1 MHLHQLNEDHTYT
14 RGLITRTKI
23 KRCDNEYLL
32 YTLVVLARFFE
43 LSNEIFGFI
52 GPLRGWQQ
60 GNLTF
65 ETPKESKRSI
75 FRSCQPRKGPINP
88 KIELDYQKIK
98 PKDQSM

>member
-1 MHLHQLNEDHTYT
+1 MNVIIGGYLAELTILPSKNDLFCY
-14 RGLITRTKI
+14 
-23 KRCDNEYLL
+23 EYLL

-75 FRSCQPRKGPINP
+75 FRSCQPRKGPIT
-88 KIELDYQKIK
+88 QKL
-98 PKDQSM
+98 S

>member
-1 MHLHQLNEDHTYT
+1 MNVIIGGYLAELTILPSKNDLFCY
-14 RGLITRTKI
+14 
-23 KRCDNEYLL
+23 EYLL

>member
-1 MHLHQLNEDHTYT
+1 MFQF
-14 RGLITRTKI
+14 KI
-23 KRCDNEYLL
+23 PSFLELSGTLEFLWNEYLL
-32 YTLVVLARFFE
+32 HTFVILARFFE
-43 LSNEIFGFI
+43 LSNKIFGFF

-65 ETPKESKRSI
+65 ETPKESNSSI
-75 FRSCQPRKGPINP
+75 FRSCQPGKGPINP

>member
-1 MHLHQLNEDHTYT
+1 MGPLFSNFSHKLYSPIFWVPNFQKLRKFELHERVRIFSIKQEDKNLFF
-14 RGLITRTKI
+14 GN
-23 KRCDNEYLL
+23 NEYLL

-43 LSNEIFGFI
+43 LSNKIFGFI

-75 FRSCQPRKGPINP
+75 FRSC
-88 KIELDYQKIK
+88 
-98 PKDQSM
+98 